1 MSIFEYQIVYMG
13 HVMSDKGVLVDH
25 EKIQSVVSWPILEDE
40 NVVRW
45 FLGLVIYTRKYVRDF
60 VNIVALIINLLSKK
74 SKSSLG
80 QVIAMEA
87 LRLWKNLR

>member
-1 MSIFEYQIVYMG
+1 M
-13 HVMSDKGVLVDH
+13 
-25 EKIQSVVSWPILEDE
+25 
-40 NVVRW
+40 VRW

-87 LRLWKNLR
+87 LRL